1 MRAQYSKAHVNRFFC
16 YRCLHGCVAKKGE
29 LTREQCSTLLKHE
42 KYCKTLAPQKITYPE
57 NEKMSFKNL
66 RKMVK
71 APIVSYADFEAVLKP
86 RVECDTATGLD
97 PSAAK
102 KRKKERRQ
110 TFYQEHQAIS
120 YFTKFASIDPNFKLE
135 EDETFTFPQRET
147 YVGEDAAEHF
157 LDFMTAAANRIH
169 DQIIQPVK
177 PMRFT
182 AEDKASYNSATEC
195 HICQKRYA
203 SLRKIMHAHK
213 PGDDFSKCSACKINT
228 TLDSMTFTKAI
239 HHVHNKNQKEKDCT
253 ECKNNARSKVRDHC
267 HVLSDFRGASHQACN
282 LQYNV
287 KASTWK
293 LPCFLHCMRNYDGHM
308 LIRALKP
315 RHGKV
320 RIIPTNFEKYLAI
333 QVGRVLFL
341 DSYQFALKGLEELVG
356 TMTDDDFPITKTEFD
371 CKNDGT
377 TWAHCHAVD
386 DDVDACEWC
395 KVNLEE
401 ERFQQLR
408 QKGIFFYDYFNSVE
422 RLKETALP
430 KREHFFNRLND
441 EECSERNYAHAKR
454 VWSVQKCTTL
464 RDYHDIYLR
473 TDVALLADFFEKFRT
488 TCMESYGVDA
498 AQYFSTPGMAW
509 DCALKFSGVELEL
522 IDNDEMYSFFESSI
536 EVVFPKY
543 HCDMLQQTFRRWK
556 RMIHQ
561 NLELTFC
568 LLTPTICTVKQCLTQ
583 CRWVDSAG

>member
-1 MRAQYSKAHVNRFFC
+1 
-16 YRCLHGCVAKKGE
+16 
-29 LTREQCSTLLKHE
+29 
-42 KYCKTLAPQKITYPE
+42 
-57 NEKMSFKNL
+57 
-66 RKMVK
+66 MVK
-71 APIVSYADFEAVLKP
+71 APIVAYADFEAVLKP

-102 KRKKERRQ
+102 KPKKERRQ

-177 PMRFT
+177 PMKFT

-408 QKGIFFYDYFNSVE
+408 QKGIFFMIIS
-422 RLKETALP
+422 TAL
-430 KREHFFNRLND
+430 ND
-441 EECSERNYAHAKR
+441 
-454 VWSVQKCTTL
+454 
-464 RDYHDIYLR
+464 
-473 TDVALLADFFEKFRT
+473 
-488 TCMESYGVDA
+488 
-498 AQYFSTPGMAW
+498 
-509 DCALKFSGVELEL
+509 
-522 IDNDEMYSFFESSI
+522 
-536 EVVFPKY
+536 
-543 HCDMLQQTFRRWK
+543 
-556 RMIHQ
+556 
-561 NLELTFC
+561 
-568 LLTPTICTVKQCLTQ
+568 
-583 CRWVDSAG
+583 